1 MKILNELAGMLE
13 DINRLSH
20 TGRNAPVV
28 ACELEN
34 EVSNARGFSARK

>member
-20 TGRNAPVV
+20 TGRDASPV

-34 EVSNARGFSARK
+34 EVSNACGFPARK